1 MPVKS
6 NVTDRL
12 CPPLLLKKVNQG
24 VNLPVVKLDGYC
36 SGIAN
41 ELRFDDFDEGSKA
54 DAVLF
59 WKESTEH
66 IDDVLIDNLSGVLVL
81 NLSNQLN

>member
-1 MPVKS
+1 MPLKS
-6 NVTDRL
+6 NVTDIL
-12 CPPLLLKKVNQG
+12 CPTLLLKKVNQG
-24 VNLPVVKLDGYC
+24 VHFPVLKLYGDC

-41 ELRFDDFDEGSKA
+41 ELRFDDFDEGPKT